1 MASTKGIYGTVT
13 NKLKFKKIIKRILDI
28 TAFIIGLR
36 VLTIDNK

>member
-1 MASTKGIYGTVT
+1 MASTKEIYGTVT

-28 TAFIIGLR
+28 TAFIIGLT